1 MLTRSVL
8 NWDAAEFSVSEIEIC
23 IALRDCSSTDLYHFS
38 EGSENYDI
46 DEVADEMFSDGMGV
60 SEMDDSGNTNVV
72 LMDSSAIDKTVHAD
86 FFNDF
91 EDLFDDDDD
100 D

>member
-1 MLTRSVL
+1 MLL
-8 NWDAAEFSVSEIEIC
+8 
-23 IALRDCSSTDLYHFS
+23 S
-38 EGSENYDI
+38 EGTENYDI
-46 DEVADEMFSDGMGV
+46 DEVADEMFSDGMGGV
-60 SEMDDSGNTNVV
+60 SEMDDSGNTNII
-72 LMDSSAIDKTVHAD
+72 LMDTSPIDKAVHAD

>member
-1 MLTRSVL
+1 
-8 NWDAAEFSVSEIEIC
+8 
-23 IALRDCSSTDLYHFS
+23 
-38 EGSENYDI
+38 
-46 DEVADEMFSDGMGV
+46 MFSDGMGGM
-60 SEMDDSGNTNVV
+60 SEMDDSGNTNVM

-100 D
+100 N

>member
-1 MLTRSVL
+1 MK
-8 NWDAAEFSVSEIEIC
+8 AK
-23 IALRDCSSTDLYHFS
+23 
-38 EGSENYDI
+38 GSENYDL
-46 DEVADEMFSDGMGV
+46 DEVADEMFSDGIG
-60 SEMDDSGNTNVV
+60 SINELDDSGNTNVI